1 MLLLKHFFVPD
12 LSFFADAGLSHQPVS
27 LYFFFSVAYVSLFY
41 MSVLCCR
48 IVLSLFVLDSW
59 LHSLCLLSFA
69 HVSIHSI
76 LPPFLWIFSPSPS
89 CVCSENTYWGFS
101 SPNCQALIAVCPFG
115 THNSHS
121 AVSPRQMVGLMACQ
135 CFKSGWKFKIYTFK
149 ATTRGFIFSES
160 ILSCLSRSVHRWSS
174 LLFTSQVSRLS
185 HQICLP
191 FFIKADIYGDAL
203 QYFWLPF
210 MGFGTFSQ
218 CWCICL
224 RRCQLNGIGNK
235 LFINSNTCLPLQIST
250 EH

>member
-1 MLLLKHFFVPD
+1 MPD
-12 LSFFADAGLSHQPVS
+12 SHQPRPPCISFS
-27 LYFFFSVAYVSLFY
+27 LSLMCSLFY

-48 IVLSLFVLDSW
+48 IVPSLFVLDSW

-115 THNSHS
+115 RHNSHS

-135 CFKSGWKFKIYTFK
+135 CFKSGWKFKIYTFN
-149 ATTRGFIFSES
+149 ATTRGFIFISLLLSES
-160 ILSCLSRSVHRWSS
+160 ILSCLSRSVHRWSP

-185 HQICLP
+185 RQICLP
-191 FFIKADIYGDAL
+191 FFIKADIYSDAL

-224 RRCQLNGIGNK
+224 CRCVQSFK
-235 LFINSNTCLPLQIST
+235 SMA
-250 EH
+250 